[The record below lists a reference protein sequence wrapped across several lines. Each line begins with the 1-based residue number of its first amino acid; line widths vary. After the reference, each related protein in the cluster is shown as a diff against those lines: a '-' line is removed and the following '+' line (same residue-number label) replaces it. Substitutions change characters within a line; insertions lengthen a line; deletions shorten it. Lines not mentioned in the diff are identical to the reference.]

1 MTGIKIKWYFSDRHG
16 IEINLP
22 SHKRYV
28 DQRNR
33 LFAKIINLVSSSNNS
48 KTLETIEKVRR
59 DLVKGA
65 QILQPSCDE
74 SKILLESE
82 EMEKVINTVLNL
94 TVETIDVE
102 IRYNLSKEE
111 LDDCAKIFFYLT
123 NCPNSNLVVFGSF
136 LKKLFLEYSKPMIL
150 GTLGKLH
157 AELIKKNYSSERKVV
172 SFFVENIS
180 TELSLAHQ
188 DLAILNTGSSSFPS
202 KHTNISSLKNAYIQ
216 AITNHPVHILN
227 NSDSFSPSAFIPFCD
242 LGGNMETVGTNNKEF
257 PIPVCSAFVKTIL
270 NNQVCYKIDVNEYIK
285 EVKFDGQ
292 EKISLNLFLDYNEEK
307 QYIGQKREIPV
318 NSSLSMSRNLLSIK
332 NKGNFNEAM
341 IYFATLGRYEI
352 LSSRNFDSF

>member
-1 MTGIKIKWYFSDRHG
+1 
-16 IEINLP
+16 
-22 SHKRYV
+22 
-28 DQRNR
+28 
-33 LFAKIINLVSSSNNS
+33 
-48 KTLETIEKVRR
+48 
-59 DLVKGA
+59 
-65 QILQPSCDE
+65 
-74 SKILLESE
+74 
-82 EMEKVINTVLNL
+82 MEKVINTVLNL
-94 TVETIDVE
+94 TVRNIDVE
-102 IRYNLSKEE
+102 VRYNLSKEE
-111 LDDCAKIFFYLT
+111 LDECTKIFFYLT
-123 NCPNSNLVVFGSF
+123 NCPNSKLVVFGSF

-270 NNQVCYKIDVNEYIK
+270 NNQVCYKIDINEYIK